1 MNFHQSNKK
10 NMSLDHG
17 LDEHFG
23 RTFLVTSLFGR
34 LRYHWFGLSRGKKI
48 EEALT
53 NLLDGKTA
61 LESTMIAASP
71 AVIVLGS
78 AS

>member
-1 MNFHQSNKK
+1 
-10 NMSLDHG
+10 MSLGHG
-17 LDEHFG
+17 LHEYFG
-23 RTFLVTSLFGR
+23 RTFLVTSLF
-34 LRYHWFGLSRGKKI
+34 LGLWYRWLGLLTGKKI
-48 EEALT
+48 KEALT

-61 LESTMIAASP
+61 LMLTMIAVSP

>member
-1 MNFHQSNKK
+1 MAWMSILEGFFHKRACFE
-10 NMSLDHG
+10 DFGIAG
-17 LDEHFG
+17 L
-23 RTFLVTSLFGR
+23 V
-34 LRYHWFGLSRGKKI
+34 YRGVKKI

-61 LESTMIAASP
+61 LEFTMIAASP

-78 AS
+78 ASQEEKTNGSKKKQA